1 MKTSWSRIALYIAI
15 IGMESCWLFAILAL
29 VNGLVLQGRLS
40 IIGLLALYPI
50 AFGIN
55 TIVVRFRLPQIYL
68 NLISWSIW
76 AGAMLLLVKLQLYSS
91 LALWDQSW
99 LKEIPAALRQAPYDF
114 RPEFLLFISS
124 IVIWWLGQRLV
135 RLKAD
140 FPRLVVEFQFG
151 MPALIVTFI
160 IGSYFTGALEHAVL
174 IAVAFFAFA
183 LSGLSIS
190 HARQT
195 DGSISQI
202 YRARW
207 LGILITGISLV
218 IVLGVLSG
226 STVNP
231 EFFERILN
239 TAKWGWE
246 IAKRVLIW
254 AASLLPT
261 FSPTEIPAAGEMPG
275 EIIREPAGSGIF
287 GMPQWIRSIMK
298 FALFINIA
306 FWCIFAL
313 WRASGQILNWLNQRL
328 AGMAGVKME
337 SLSGAFTS
345 DVTRLVKRILGRFL
359 IFLLQRLGRKTR
371 VLSPELASIQQVY
384 CQMVR
389 WATAR
394 GCPRHPT
401 QTAYEYQ
408 SSLVNLFPDFHE
420 EFSLIT
426 RQFVGVRYG
435 GLAPAGD
442 ELLNLR
448 QSWQRIRKVRRGRPS

>member
-1 MKTSWSRIALYIAI
+1 MKAGWPRIALYIAI
-15 IGMESCWLFAILAL
+15 IGMESCWLFAILSL
-29 VNGLVLQGRLS
+29 VNGLVLQGQLS

-55 TIVVRFRLPQIYL
+55 KTVAQFKLAKVYL

-76 AGAMLLLVKLQLYSS
+76 AGAMLLLVKLQIYDS
-91 LALWDQSW
+91 LSLWNQSW
-99 LKEIPAALRQAPYDF
+99 LKEIPAALKQAPYDF
-114 RPEFLLFISS
+114 RPEVLLFIGS

-135 RLKAD
+135 NLKAD
-140 FPRLVVEFQFG
+140 FPNLVVEFQFG
-151 MPALIVTFI
+151 MPVLIVTFI
-160 IGSYFTGALEHAVL
+160 IGSYFTGVLEHAVL

-183 LSGLSIS
+183 LSGLSIG
-190 HARQT
+190 HAQQT

-202 YRARW
+202 YRGRW

-231 EFFERILN
+231 DFFERILN
-239 TAKWGWE
+239 TAKWAWE
-246 IAKRVLIW
+246 VAKRALIW

-261 FSPTEIPAAGEMPG
+261 SPPTEIPAAGEMPG

-287 GMPQWIRSIMK
+287 GMPQWIRSIVK

-313 WRASGQILNWLNQRL
+313 WRASGQMLNWLNQRL
-328 AGMAGVKME
+328 AGMAGIKTE
-337 SLSGAFTS
+337 SLSGAFKS
-345 DVTRLVKRILGRFL
+345 DVTRLVKRILTRFL

-371 VLSPELASIQQVY
+371 ALSPELASIQQIY
-384 CQMVR
+384 RQMVR

-394 GCPRHPT
+394 GCPRYPT

-408 SSLVNLFPDFHE
+408 ISLVNLLPDFHE

-435 GLAPAGD
+435 GLTPGKD
-442 ELLNLR
+442 ELLNLK
-448 QSWQRIRKVRRGRPS
+448 QSWQRIRKVRRGHPS